1 MLTPDEIKTKAIRK
15 WPVYRDHLVRTLTG
29 CESTPFF
36 PLTIRGDTSLMDTYS
51 ESAEAYTRLY
61 GQSKEKKGKGYT
73 LIWEKRNIRGY
84 GSQSEIK
91 TVLIETEEDYL
102 FLTGKDDTHKAI
114 TKCITCL
121 NPLFSDRNSLY
132 LWSRSH
138 AKETEAEGTDW
149 KAVRETLSYF
159 LAHRDNH
166 EYYMRELPIKVHTK
180 FIEEN
185 SALLISL
192 FSSLTGKTFLSK
204 KPEDVFRLKRKPL
217 LIRLRMKAE
226 RWEREETALPLTS
239 FSHLDEEEDLSMI
252 RRVFII
258 ENEAVY
264 LSFPVTGED
273 ICVFGGG
280 FQAAVIDAPWIRSR
294 KLYYFGDLDEH
305 GLQILSVFR
314 RKYPETESLMMDAET
329 YLSFREYSVAGVPV
343 ESENAFSLLTE
354 SELSLLSTLREN
366 APDHSRLEQE
376 RIPQEY
382 IRHIAGNLS

>member
-15 WPVYRDHLVRTLTG
+15 WPMYRDHLVRTLTG
-29 CESTPFF
+29 CESEPFF
-36 PLTIRGDTSLMDTYS
+36 PLTIRGDTSLMGSYS
-51 ESAEAYTRLY
+51 KSAEAYSLLY
-61 GQSKEKKGKGYT
+61 SQSKEKKGIGYG
-73 LIWEKRNIRGY
+73 LIWEKRNVRGY
-84 GSQSEIK
+84 GSQSEIR

-102 FLTGKDDTHKAI
+102 FLTEKVNTHKAV
-114 TKCITCL
+114 TECITCL
-121 NPLFSDRNSLY
+121 DSLFSDRTALY
-132 LWSRSH
+132 IWSKSH
-138 AKETEAEGTDW
+138 VREMETEGTDW
-149 KAVRETLSYF
+149 KAVKETLSYF
-159 LAHRDNH
+159 VAHRDNTD
-166 EYYMRELPIKVHTK
+166 YYMRELPVKVHTK

-192 FSSLTGKTFLSK
+192 FSSLTGETFLSK

-217 LIRLRMKAE
+217 LIRFRMMSD
-226 RWEREETALPLTS
+226 RWTREEMALPLTS

-280 FQAAVIDAPWIRSR
+280 FQAAVLDAHWIRSR

-305 GLQILSVFR
+305 GLQILSLFR
-314 RKYPETESLMMDAET
+314 RKYPETESLMMDSET
-329 YLSFREYSVAGVPV
+329 YLSFREYSVRGVPV

-354 SELSLLSTLREN
+354 SERSLLSTLRKN